1 MLFSFRAIPEHIIIC
16 RYCRN
21 IYRSIFTFFAN
32 AKRFLPRD
40 AGREYA
46 INGAKS
52 KGKARGAGLVLV
64 LTFIGSVLL
73 FVDFSPEILIYLL
86 FAYC

>member
-1 MLFSFRAIPEHIIIC
+1 MFAFLISEQYQNILLFVGIAV
-16 RYCRN
+16 
-21 IYRSIFTFFAN
+21 TFIAAFLLFAN

-52 KGKARGAGLVLV
+52 KGKARGAGSTCTYLYRFSS
-64 LTFIGSVLL
+64 FICRL
-73 FVDFSPEILIYLL
+73 
-86 FAYC
+86 